1 MIMLSKLL
9 WSIASIA
16 ITLTIYSVQKHL
28 STRKNWKLGV
38 IVPLLSIVVMTIV
51 YFCTTKILNPVQFIV
66 PCALLLSM
74 EILIWADGRRQY
86 RKEELMRMK
95 IKDID

>member
-1 MIMLSKLL
+1 MLSKIL
-9 WSIASIA
+9 WSIATIA
-16 ITLTIYSVQKHL
+16 ITLTIYSVQKYL

-38 IVPLLSIVVMTIV
+38 IVPLLSIVVMTIL
-51 YFCTTKILNPVQFIV
+51 YFCTTQIFSLIQFIV

-74 EILIWADGRRQY
+74 EILIWVDGRRQY

-95 IKDID
+95 AKDIN